1 MTSVDILKCGDC
13 LELSRWSL
21 CNHKGPSNHKEPG
34 KKIRIREEGNVLME
48 AEGGKAFG
56 CRALSQGMRTAS
68 RVWKG
73 KEMDSFTE
81 PQEEPACPNT
91 SIFIPLRFTL
101 ESGLQAFKNGFVL
114 F

>member
-1 MTSVDILKCGDC
+1 MTSLGILKCGDC
-13 LELSRWSL
+13 LELSRWNL
-21 CNHKGPSNHKEPG
+21 CNHKDPSNHKEPG

-73 KEMDSFTE
+73 KEMDSSTE
-81 PQEEPACPNT
+81 PPERT
-91 SIFIPLRFTL
+91 SLPQHLDFYPSKIHFGVWSPSL
-101 ESGLQAFKNGFVL
+101 
-114 F
+114 